1 MICHRCGGTQIVE
14 QTTDLP
20 FKLDTHQIL
29 VVKQLPALVCDGCGE
44 IMLADAVMAAVDDI
58 IERVRAMDCE
68 LEVVRY
74 AA

>member
-1 MICHRCGGTQIVE
+1 MICHRCGGTQTTE
-14 QTTDLP
+14 QATDLP

-58 IERVRAMDCE
+58 IARVRSLDCE